1 MTLSPDGKRVA
12 YLSDTLRVGNELF
25 VVDLGAAGP
34 SSPRKLSAPF
44 PSDTQRVRTLAW
56 SPDSR
61 YLAYTGDVATSGIIE
76 ALVVD
81 TDVGAPGPVT
91 VNPPL
96 PLNRSLALTSKPLW
110 SPDGTALFYSMM
122 DYALEGQLGVYR
134 TLLAHAGEADELSLP
149 LGAGESA
156 QNIDNIGVAADAVT
170 YAVRSSAGT
179 YSLHYVSLSGS
190 TPAVVRVDAALP
202 PGSDYRART
211 DQFFPD
217 GSGLVFLGS
226 TGGSG
231 SDAYLVDVSG
241 VSPGPPTRLNTAR
254 PANGSVDIVVV
265 PPR

>member
-190 TPAVVRVDAALP
+190 TPPRLC
-202 PGSDYRART
+202 
-211 DQFFPD
+211 
-217 GSGLVFLGS
+217 GS
-226 TGGSG
+226 TRRCRRE
-231 SDAYLVDVSG
+231 AIIERAPTNF
-241 VSPGPPTRLNTAR
+241 SPTGPGWCSSAA
-254 PANGSVDIVVV
+254 PAVRAATHTWSTSPV
-265 PPR
+265 